1 MTHLPSPAEAVVSAQ
16 PFKCKSGGQPR
27 QVGRPSR
34 KRGWIGP
41 ALLGSAAALGAAA
54 LYTNKMTRDAERKHP
69 PIGRFLDLDG
79 VRLHYLER
87 GQGESLVLIHGNG
100 TLIQDFTV
108 NGLVDRLSQR
118 YRVIVFDRP
127 GYGYSARPRGLWT
140 PRAHATLFEHALHQ
154 LGVEHAIVLGHS
166 WGTMVAV
173 SLALQAPMLVHSL
186 VLLSGYYFPTARMDV
201 AMNAPL
207 ALPGIGDAL
216 RHTISPPL
224 SRLMLPAGIRAM
236 FAPASV
242 PERFD
247 RLFPKELMVR
257 PIQLRASME
266 DAALMTPSAMEL
278 QEHYRELKLPVVILT
293 GGDDQIADVD
303 RQSKRLHEEI
313 PQSELTVLAGLG
325 HMVHHLAPD
334 HVIKAVDRAAALAKA
349 SSPAQRAP
357 APRPAREIRP
367 EAA

>member
-16 PFKCKSGGQPR
+16 PFKRKSGGQPR

-41 ALLGSAAALGAAA
+41 ALLGSAAALGATA
-54 LYTNKMTRDAERKHP
+54 LYTAKMTRDAEHKHP
-69 PIGRFLDLDG
+69 PIGRFLDVDG
-79 VRLHYLER
+79 VRLHYIER
-87 GQGESLVLIHGNG
+87 GTGEPLVLIHGNG
-100 TLIQDFTV
+100 TLIQDFTI
-108 NGLVDRLSQR
+108 NGLVDRLSKH

-127 GYGYSARPRGLWT
+127 GYGYTTRPRGLWT
-140 PRAHATLFEHALHQ
+140 PRAHATLFEHALQQ
-154 LGVEHAIVLGHS
+154 LGVERAIVLGHS

-173 SLALQAPMLVHSL
+173 SLALQSPSLVRSL

-201 AMNAPL
+201 ALNAPL

-224 SRLMLPAGIRAM
+224 ARLMLPGGIRAM
-236 FAPASV
+236 FAPAPV
-242 PERFD
+242 PAHFD

-266 DAALMTPSAMEL
+266 DAALMTPSVMEL
-278 QEHYRELKLPVVILT
+278 EQHYRDLKLPVVILT
-293 GGDDQIADVD
+293 GGDDQIADVG
-303 RQSKRLHEEI
+303 RQSERLHEEI
-313 PQSELTVLAGLG
+313 PQSELTVLPGLG

-334 HVIKAVDRAAALAKA
+334 AVIKAIDRAAELAGDA
-349 SSPAQRAP
+349 SQNSVAARRA
-357 APRPAREIRP
+357 A
-367 EAA
+367 